1 MLRKFLKKN
10 TIARAFQVL
19 DQVERRKILS
29 VAIAQTFL
37 GFLDLLGVVLVG
49 LIGSMAVTGI
59 QSKEPSSSIQKV
71 LDFLQISAFS
81 FQLQVALLGCIA
93 AVALIGRSLLTM
105 FISKKILY
113 FLSYKAASISSRLIG
128 ELLSRN
134 ISQINRRSSQETLFA
149 VTNGVQALLLNVAG
163 TSIGVFADVF
173 LMILLSVGLFVFDPI
188 MAIGTFVL
196 FGLVAMILYFLTQ
209 RKVSKLGEQIS
220 LTSVVSNVKILE
232 VVHAFREIYVH
243 DRQSYYA
250 DEISK
255 TRYKL
260 ADSNAE
266 LSFVPSISKYV
277 IEITMVAGAILL
289 SSVQFLLHDSDQA
302 IATLAVFIASAS
314 RIAPA
319 ILRLQTGLIA
329 IKSNIGVANLTLE
342 MIDFFSPLG
351 RRSYISTAFK
361 CEYPG
366 FNPSVMVNNASFT
379 YEGNARRTV
388 EELSLRVEPGQ
399 LIAFVGSSGAGKS
412 TLIDLILGLRNP
424 EEGEIFIGGLSPREA
439 LKKWP
444 GAVSYVPQQVHISD
458 STILEN
464 VAFGFEFP
472 EISLAWEALEI
483 AQLAE
488 LVNSLPLGINTRV
501 GENGSMLSGGERQRL
516 GIARALYTK
525 PKLLVLDEA
534 TSSLDSQTELHI
546 SSAIKKLRGDVTMLI
561 VAHRLSSVVDA
572 DNVIF
577 LRDGRIIANGDFE
590 KVKAVVPD
598 FEEQA
603 RLMGL

>member
-1 MLRKFLKKN
+1 
-10 TIARAFQVL
+10 
-19 DQVERRKILS
+19 
-29 VAIAQTFL
+29 
-37 GFLDLLGVVLVG
+37 
-49 LIGSMAVTGI
+49 
-59 QSKEPSSSIQKV
+59 
-71 LDFLQISAFS
+71 
-81 FQLQVALLGCIA
+81 
-93 AVALIGRSLLTM
+93 M
-105 FISKKILY
+105 FVSRKILY
-113 FLSYKAASISSRLIG
+113 FMSYKSASISSRLVG

-149 VTNGVQALLLNVAG
+149 VTTGVQALLLNVAG

-173 LMILLSVGLFVFDPI
+173 LMILLSIGLFVFDPI
-188 MAIGTFVL
+188 MAIATFVL
-196 FGLVAMILYFLTQ
+196 FGLVAVILYFLTQ

-220 LTSVVSNVKILE
+220 LSSVASNVKILE

-243 DRQSYYA
+243 DRQGFYA
-250 DEISK
+250 NEISK
-255 TRYKL
+255 NRFEL

-277 IEITMVAGAILL
+277 IEITMVVGAILL

-302 IATLAVFIASAS
+302 IATLAIFIASAG

-329 IKSNIGVANLTLE
+329 IKSNIGIANLTLE
-342 MIDFFSPLG
+342 MIDFLSPLG
-351 RRSYISTAFK
+351 RPSYTPTMFK
-361 CEYPG
+361 CEYLD
-366 FNPSVMVNNASFT
+366 FIPSVLVKDASFT
-379 YEGNARRTV
+379 YEGNSKRTV
-388 EELSLRVEPGQ
+388 DKLSLSVEPGQ
-399 LIAFVGSSGAGKS
+399 LIAFVGSSGGGKS

-424 EEGEIFIGGLSPREA
+424 DAGEIFIGGLNPSAA

-464 VAFGFEFP
+464 VAFGFESP
-472 EISLAWEALEI
+472 EIALAWEALEI
-483 AQLAE
+483 AQLADY
-488 LVNSLPLGINTRV
+488 VRALPHGINTHV
-501 GENGSMLSGGERQRL
+501 GENGNLLSGGERQRL

-534 TSSLDSQTELHI
+534 TSSLDSQTELQI
-546 SSAIKKLRGDVTMLI
+546 SSAIKKLRGDVTILI

-572 DNVIF
+572 DTVIF
-577 LRDGRIIANGDFE
+577 LRGGKILASGDFN
-590 KVKAVVPD
+590 KVKSAVPD
-598 FEEQA
+598 FQEQA